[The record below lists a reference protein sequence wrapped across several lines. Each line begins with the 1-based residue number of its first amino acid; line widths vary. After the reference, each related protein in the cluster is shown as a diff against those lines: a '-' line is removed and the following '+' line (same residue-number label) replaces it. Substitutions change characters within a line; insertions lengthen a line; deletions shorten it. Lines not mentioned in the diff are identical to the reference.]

1 MGALSTGRGMLL
13 RGRRGCWGERGE
25 TGDVD
30 YGKTGCADVVT
41 GWRERSRGSSLSAT
55 LCSTVGRM

>member
-1 MGALSTGRGMLL
+1 MGALSTGRGMLPRRQ
-13 RGRRGCWGERGE
+13 RGYWGERGE

-41 GWRERSRGSSLSAT
+41 GWRERNRRGSISAT